1 MLKYTKWANFNDIYY
16 FSKCLLHLIAVL
28 IKSLKHTLLVF
39 FFFKFLITGML
50 SNISVHTGGRKWGG
64 QGSKDLCGSR
74 LEIVQ
79 WAAWS
84 AEIAALFTLWGAE
97 TAEQARGAE
106 TNCSCMQVRHFSFH
120 KFALCYSPVLPL
132 KMILPFVKLMHI
144 KSKYMVLNS
153 PSLNFLLI
161 FINDVGEILV
171 IL

>member
-1 MLKYTKWANFNDIYY
+1 M
-16 FSKCLLHLIAVL
+16 LIAFNCCANQITQSHPL
-28 IKSLKHTLLVF
+28 GF

-79 WAAWS
+79 WATWS

-132 KMILPFVKLMHI
+132 KMMYVALCKTHAHKVKIHGI
-144 KSKYMVLNS
+144 EFSQFKFS
-153 PSLNFLLI
+153 FD
-161 FINDVGEILV
+161 FH
-171 IL
+171 

>member
-1 MLKYTKWANFNDIYY
+1 M
-16 FSKCLLHLIAVL
+16 LIAFNCCANQITQTHPL
-28 IKSLKHTLLVF
+28 GF

-120 KFALCYSPVLPL
+120 KFALLFSCVAI
-132 KMILPFVKLMHI
+132 KNDIAFCKTHAHKVKIHGI
-144 KSKYMVLNS
+144 EFSQFKFS
-153 PSLNFLLI
+153 FD
-161 FINDVGEILV
+161 FH
-171 IL
+171 

>member
-1 MLKYTKWANFNDIYY
+1 M
-16 FSKCLLHLIAVL
+16 LIAFNCCANQITQTHPL
-28 IKSLKHTLLVF
+28 GFF

-132 KMILPFVKLMHI
+132 KMMYVALCKTHAHKVKIHGI
-144 KSKYMVLNS
+144 EFSQFKCWWNTGNPLN
-153 PSLNFLLI
+153 
-161 FINDVGEILV
+161 
-171 IL
+171 